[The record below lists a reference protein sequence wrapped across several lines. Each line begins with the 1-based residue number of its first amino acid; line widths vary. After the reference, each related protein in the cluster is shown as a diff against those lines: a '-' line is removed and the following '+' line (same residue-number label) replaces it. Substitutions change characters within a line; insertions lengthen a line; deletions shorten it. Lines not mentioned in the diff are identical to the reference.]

1 MYGDEERRADMSVG
15 SWMGT
20 LLLMAIPVIN
30 LVPLLCWAIASKK
43 PSKRSYA
50 IACLIWMLI
59 ICVVVALCL
68 ILFHGPI
75 LAWIESMLNVK
86 PA

>member
-1 MYGDEERRADMSVG
+1 MYRDDERQADMSVG

-20 LLLMAIPVIN
+20 LLLLAIPVIN
-30 LVPLLCWAIASKK
+30 LVPLLCWAIASEK

-59 ICVVVALCL
+59 AVVVVALCL
-68 ILFHGPI
+68 ILFHAPI
-75 LAWIESMLNVK
+75 LTWIKSLIETK